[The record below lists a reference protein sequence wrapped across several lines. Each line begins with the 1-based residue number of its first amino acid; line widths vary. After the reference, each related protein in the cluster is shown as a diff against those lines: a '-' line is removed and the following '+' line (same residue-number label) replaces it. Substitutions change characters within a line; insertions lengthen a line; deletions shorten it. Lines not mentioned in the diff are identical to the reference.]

1 MRERLLIL
9 TFLLASLFVFGACSS
24 TEKPDPSETLT
35 GSGAGGLGNSDS
47 IVPED
52 VFGGAGALDP
62 NALNPF
68 GEGLMDRNAAGGE
81 LFSGAQHR
89 DILQPIYFG
98 FDQSNVSASETSKL
112 QLAATHLIQNPEDRL
127 IIEGHCDWR
136 GTSEYNLSLGERRAQ
151 SVKLFLENLGIP
163 SHRIRT
169 NSKGDEEASVGA
181 DDSQMA
187 MERRADLII
196 VR

>member
-1 MRERLLIL
+1 MRERLHIL
-9 TFLLASLFVFGACSS
+9 TLLIASLFFLGACSS

-35 GSGAGGLGNSDS
+35 GSGAGSLGNVDN
-47 IVPED
+47 IVPEN
-52 VFGGAGALDP
+52 VYGSGLDGFDS
-62 NALNPF
+62 NGMNPF
-68 GEGLMDRNAAGGE
+68 GEGLTQRDADGG
-81 LFSGAQHR
+81 LFSGTQHEN
-89 DILQPIYFG
+89 ILQPVYFG
-98 FDQSNVSASETSKL
+98 FDQSNVSASETNKL
-112 QLAATHLIQNPEDRL
+112 QQAATHLIQNPDDRL

-169 NSKGDEEASVGA
+169 NSKGDEESTAGA
-181 DDSQMA
+181 TDAQMTQ
-187 MERRADLII
+187 ERRADLII